1 MKVIRTIILLFF
13 TVNAFSQLAVVNDV
27 DGYVNVRFKAD
38 KNGRIDNK
46 LLNNEV
52 VFCFEPEGNW
62 VNVDYKRN
70 DEDLSG
76 YIYKDRVKY
85 ISNFANVKPIGLTD
99 ASVRF
104 KYDSVCVQL
113 IKSKFL
119 SKQNKLSFNKNNGYK
134 FLYRINGKSFFGTD
148 GEIPKYQ
155 YDKILITIGKDTLK
169 IPISDYNDLYQPNLH
184 STYFTY
190 DVKNQIF
197 YLCASNGDGAGGYE
211 VVWVFE
217 KGDYI
222 RRYIYNGF

>member
-1 MKVIRTIILLFF
+1 MKLFNIIFFLLLAS
-13 TVNAFSQLAVVNDV
+13 NAFSQIAAINDA

-52 VFCFEPEGNW
+52 VYCFEPEGNW

-76 YIYKDRVKY
+76 YIYRDRVKF
-85 ISNFANVKPIGLTD
+85 ILGFKTIKPVELTESRLVFKSD
-99 ASVRF
+99 SLYLEILKSRF
-104 KYDSVCVQL
+104 DS
-113 IKSKFL
+113 
-119 SKQNKLSFNKNNGYK
+119 NKNRLTYK
-134 FLYRINGKSFFGTD
+134 KNNNYQYLYKINGKPFYGTD
-148 GEIPKYQ
+148 GGIPKYQ
-155 YDKILITIGKDTLK
+155 YEKVQIVIGHDTLR

-184 STYFTY
+184 STYFTC
-190 DVKNQIF
+190 DIKNHIF
-197 YLCASNGDGAGGYE
+197 YLSASNSDGAGGYE

-217 KGDYI
+217 KGKYK